1 MWYEIEMSELQK
13 AVDESDEDGS
23 RYVTVF
29 TDGKTA
35 FLWYGESVDQF
46 GICDGNTG
54 LDFTVFEKDGSI
66 ELFFSDWFDDRLIPL
81 GVWTKCEF
89 PMSSSWLGDSGPDS
103 SGFRL
108 LMDNGEDL
116 QAYRLSSGE
125 IGVNREGRLISV
137 KDYSNHVVRLARLQ
151 TMYSSNLRTRFAI
164 GGHCV

>member
-23 RYVTVF
+23 LYVSVF

-46 GICDGNTG
+46 GICNGDTG
-54 LDFTVFEKDGSI
+54 QHFTVFEKDGTI
-66 ELFFSDWFDDRLIPL
+66 ELFSDLFDERLIPL

-89 PMSSSWLGDSGPDS
+89 PMSSSWLDDSCLGS
-103 SGFRL
+103 SGFRM

-125 IGVNREGRLISV
+125 IGVNREGRLISL
-137 KDYSNHVVRLARLQ
+137 KDDSNHVVRLARFQ
-151 TMYSSNLRTRFAI
+151 TMYSSNLRARFENR
-164 GGHCV
+164 